1 MRIEYMLG
9 VLVLMAFAMD
19 GISNSLAAEAA
30 KAADPTAIKATQ
42 AIADADI
49 ARKKAAS
56 VAGEWRDT
64 GKMIKKA
71 KKLVDEGDFPAAI
84 KLAGKAQQQG
94 ELGYDQAV
102 AQTQLRLPSYLKN

>member
-1 MRIEYMLG
+1 MRIKYLLS
-9 VLVLMAFAMD
+9 VLVLMAFAMG

-30 KAADPTAIKATQ
+30 KAADPMAAKATQ
-42 AIADADI
+42 AIADADA

-71 KKLVDEGDFPAAI
+71 KGLVAKGDFSAAI

-102 AQTQLRLPSYLKN
+102 AQKQLRLPSYLKN